1 MRIVEL
7 PYHQLLRAQPTYRW
21 WRPFVAVVLAAVFFF
36 VVSLLLSIPVLVAVL
51 ASGTLDLTDAD
62 RATQQ
67 LVDQITPDT
76 ANPITLVFGLG
87 SIAIVIFLIPL
98 ALRAAGIRPAG
109 VRVNILHSVTMRLR
123 MRWFVEALALSLGVW
138 VVAVAVQLGI
148 GVAAGEPLLGFTAD
162 PGTYAVAL
170 LVVLLLVPVQAATEE
185 YLYRGVLMQA
195 IGAWIRPEL
204 VGAVV
209 AVAVST
215 VLFAFSHA
223 YDAWGIVQ
231 VGMFGAAAAI
241 ATIRTGGLEAAIG
254 LHVVNN
260 IGSFVIAGTGATG
273 ETGITAES
281 GGWPAAL
288 GQLVTMGVWLLAVEL
303 LARRRGV
310 RRRSRIGVPDLG
322 PGNTPAPVGG

>member
-1 MRIVEL
+1 MRLVEL

-21 WRPFVAVVLAAVFFF
+21 WRPLVAVVLTAVFFLG
-36 VVSLLLSIPVLVAVL
+36 VSILLSIPVIVAVL
-51 ASGTLDLTDAD
+51 ASGTLDLTDAEV
-62 RATQQ
+62 ATQQ
-67 LVDQITPDT
+67 LVDQIAPDT

-87 SIAIVIFLIPL
+87 SIALVIFLVPL

-109 VRVNILHSVTMRLR
+109 VRVNLLHSVTTRLR
-123 MRWFVEALALSLGVW
+123 MRWFGEALLLSVVVW
-138 VVAVAVQLGI
+138 VVTVGVQVGLG
-148 GVAAGEPLLGFTAD
+148 ALAGEELLGFTAD
-162 PGTYAVAL
+162 PGTYAVAM
-170 LVVLLLVPVQAATEE
+170 LVVLALVPIQAATEE

-195 IGAWIRPEL
+195 IGAWIRPTV

-209 AVAVST
+209 AVALST
-215 VLFAFSHA
+215 VLFAFSHG
-223 YDAWGIVQ
+223 YDDWGRVQ

-260 IGSFVIAGTGATG
+260 IGSFVITGTGATG

-288 GQLVTMGVWLLAVEL
+288 GHLVTMGVWVLAVEV

-310 RRRSRIGVPDLG
+310 RRLSRIAVP
-322 PGNTPAPVGG
+322 A